1 MTWLVIGTFR
11 PLTTRASRRS
21 TRNCMSTSPSRSEA
35 RVPQEKQRFLADLC
49 RAYDT
54 RAWRGCGRMLLV
66 KTRHY
71 KCIGGQSRGEAG
83 VRQSRI
89 RELDV
94 DERWIA
100 EREIEWFDGWLVQ
113 ERERSEEHTSELQ
126 SRQ

>member
-83 VRQSRI
+83 VPQRRHRQPDV
-89 RELDV
+89 REG
-94 DERWIA
+94 WIA
-100 EREIEWFDGWLVQ
+100 GPEDQWLQ
-113 ERERSEEHTSELQ
+113 GRL
-126 SRQ
+126 

>member
-54 RAWRGCGRMLLV
+54 RAWRGRGRMLLV

-71 KCIGGQSRGEAG
+71 KCIGGQRRGEAG

-94 DERWIA
+94 DGRWSA
-100 EREIEWFDGWLVQ
+100 EPEIEVVRGGVVKG
-113 ERERSEEHTSELQ
+113 RE
-126 SRQ
+126 

>member
-71 KCIGGQSRGEAG
+71 KCIGRQSRGEAG
-83 VRQSRI
+83 VRQRRI
-89 RELDV
+89 REHDV
-94 DERWIA
+94 GQRGIA
-100 EREIEWFDGWLVQ
+100 QLESDWVDGWPG
-113 ERERSEEHTSELQ
+113 EESDD
-126 SRQ
+126 R